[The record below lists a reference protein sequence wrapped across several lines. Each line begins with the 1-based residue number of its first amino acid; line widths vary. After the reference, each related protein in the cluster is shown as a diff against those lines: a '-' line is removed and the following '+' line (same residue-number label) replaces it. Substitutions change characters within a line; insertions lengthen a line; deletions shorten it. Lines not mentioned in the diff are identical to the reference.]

1 MPASLM
7 PALRTRHLLCS
18 LLLAACIPPVQAQPC
33 PQGQQQVCVVACFCA
48 PASAGGGQDYERFS
62 RMTAFAL
69 QNWLQY
75 SRDSALAAGVQPMP
89 LQIRAQLEPWFDFG
103 VLDAARYRVGD
114 PSTLAA
120 ADAMLQNP
128 DVNAVTLV
136 DVIVFRHAADAED
149 NAALWAHELK
159 HVEQYQQWGVAE
171 FAWRYTQD
179 YRAVEAP
186 AYALEREVSQALK
199 AAEAAP

>member
-1 MPASLM
+1 MPVS
-7 PALRTRHLLCS
+7 PLRPFLLA
-18 LLLAACIPPVQAQPC
+18 LLLAACALPARAQPC

-62 RMTAFAL
+62 RMAAQAL

-75 SRDSALAAGVQPMP
+75 SRDSALAAGATPMP
-89 LQIRAQLEPWFDFG
+89 LHIRAQLEPWFGFG

-114 PSTLAA
+114 TRTLAA

-149 NAALWAHELK
+149 NAVLWAHELK